1 MDLSKIL
8 LYSLRSSFLV
18 SKVLF
23 DILLF
28 GTAKH
33 KKCYIK
39 LLNLFNNGV
48 DEAYKTSEQKHLE
61 ESISFQIT
69 T

>member
-1 MDLSKIL
+1 MINFMYQKFQKPNLCFSSNDKIPFYDANIL
-8 LYSLRSSFLV
+8 KISFFYS
-18 SKVLF
+18 
-23 DILLF
+23 D
-28 GTAKH
+28 
-33 KKCYIK
+33 
-39 LLNLFNNGV
+39 NGV